1 MNSLLVMVVTFAL
14 YILAYNLY
22 GKKLGSKVFELA
34 TKNITPAEK
43 HNDGVD
49 YVPTNKFILAG
60 HHFTSIAGTGPIVG
74 PVLGVIWG
82 WVPALLWVVFGSIFA
97 GAVHD
102 FGALVL
108 SMRHDGRSIGD
119 ITGTVV
125 NPRTRSLFFLI
136 IFFCLWI
143 VIAIFAILMANLF
156 VQYPQ
161 CVFPIWIEI
170 VIAMTLSWYLYE
182 KKGSLLVG
190 SIAAIVAMYVT
201 IWIGLFIPVALSKAA
216 WLIIIMI
223 YVFFASTMPVQRLL
237 QPRDYINALE
247 LGVAMILLI
256 VGIIVR
262 PLPIVAPAVIS
273 APAGAPPIF
282 PFLFITIAC
291 GAISGFH
298 CLVSSGTSSKQIDKE
313 PNALAVGYG
322 GMLLE
327 AALATLVIIAVTTGV
342 SKEAWLT
349 TYANYAKVPTLPTF
363 AEGGARIVETLGI
376 SKAMSLNI
384 LAVFMVSFAST
395 TIDTATRLQRY
406 VISEF
411 GDSIGQKWLDNKY
424 IAAGI
429 AVVSAYLLAFRG
441 SANVLWPLFGATNQ
455 LLAGLALLTITVYLA
470 ENSKPTQYTMIP
482 MIFMIFITTW
492 GMVANLLSYMA
503 KGNML
508 LSIIDGVIIVLEI
521 WMIVEAITVL
531 GKVKQGRLGQP
542 NMKA

>member
-108 SMRHDGRSIGD
+108 SIRHDGRSIGD
-119 ITGTVV
+119 ITGSVV

-136 IFFCLWI
+136 IFFGLWI

-170 VIAMTLSWYLYE
+170 AIAMALSWYLYE
-182 KKGSLLVG
+182 KKGSLLIG
-190 SIAAIVAMYVT
+190 SIVAIVLMYLT
-201 IWIGLFIPVALSKAA
+201 IWIGLYIPVALSKAA
-216 WLIIIMI
+216 WIIIIMI
-223 YVFFASTMPVQRLL
+223 YIFFASTMPVQRLL

-262 PLPIVAPAVIS
+262 PLPIVAPAVVS
-273 APAGAPPIF
+273 SPAGAPSMF

-298 CLVSSGTSSKQIDKE
+298 SLVSSGTSSKQIDKE
-313 PNALAVGYG
+313 PSALAVGYG

-376 SKAMSLNI
+376 SRAMALNI

-429 AVVSAYLLAFRG
+429 AVVSAYLMAFRG
-441 SANVLWPLFGATNQ
+441 SANVIWPLFGATNQ
-455 LLAGLALLTITVYLA
+455 LIAGLALLTVTVYLA
-470 ENSKPTQYTMIP
+470 ENNKPTVYTMIP
-482 MIFMIFITTW
+482 MIFMVFMTTW
-492 GMVANLLSYMA
+492 GMVGNFRNYVAAGNTLLA
-503 KGNML
+503 V
-508 LSIIDGVIIVLEI
+508 IDGIIIVLEV
-521 WMIVEAITVL
+521 WMIVEAVNVL
-531 GKVKQGRLGQP
+531 GRVRQGQLGQP
-542 NMKA
+542 NVRA

>member
-34 TKNITPAEK
+34 TRNITPAEK

-119 ITGTVV
+119 ITGSVV

-170 VIAMTLSWYLYE
+170 AIAMGLSRYLYE
-182 KKGSLLVG
+182 KKGSLLIG
-190 SIAAIVAMYVT
+190 SIVAIVLMYLT
-201 IWIGLFIPVALSKAA
+201 IWIGLYIPVALSKAT
-216 WLIIIMI
+216 WIIIIMI
-223 YVFFASTMPVQRLL
+223 YIFFASTMPVQRLL

-247 LGVAMILLI
+247 LGVAMVLLI

-262 PLPIVAPAVIS
+262 PLPIIAPAVVS
-273 APAGAPPIF
+273 SPAGAPSMF

-298 CLVSSGTSSKQIDKE
+298 SLVSSGTSSKQIDKE
-313 PNALAVGYG
+313 PSALAVGYG

-342 SKEAWLT
+342 SKETWLT

-376 SKAMSLNI
+376 SRAMALNI

-424 IAAGI
+424 IAAGF
-429 AVVSAYLLAFRG
+429 AVVSAYLMAFRG
-441 SANVLWPLFGATNQ
+441 SANVIWPLFGATNQ

-470 ENSKPTQYTMIP
+470 ENNKPTQYTMIP
-482 MIFMIFITTW
+482 MIFMVFMTTW
-492 GMVANLLSYMA
+492 GMVANFRNYVAAGNTLLA
-503 KGNML
+503 V
-508 LSIIDGVIIVLEI
+508 IDGIIIVLEV

-531 GKVKQGRLGQP
+531 GRVRQGRLGQP
-542 NMKA
+542 NVKA

>member
-34 TKNITPAEK
+34 TRNITPAEK

-119 ITGTVV
+119 ITGSVV

-170 VIAMTLSWYLYE
+170 AIAMGLSWYLYE
-182 KKGSLLVG
+182 KKGSLLIG
-190 SIAAIVAMYVT
+190 SIVAVVLMYLT
-201 IWIGLFIPVALSKAA
+201 IWIGLYIPVALSKAT
-216 WLIIIMI
+216 WMIIIMI
-223 YVFFASTMPVQRLL
+223 YIFFASTMPVQRLL

-247 LGVAMILLI
+247 LGVAMVLLI

-262 PLPIVAPAVIS
+262 PLPIVAPAVVS
-273 APAGAPPIF
+273 SPSGAPSMF

-298 CLVSSGTSSKQIDKE
+298 SLVSSGTSSKQIDKE
-313 PNALAVGYG
+313 PSALAVGYG

-342 SKEAWLT
+342 SKETWLT

-376 SKAMSLNI
+376 SRAMALNI

-424 IAAGI
+424 IAAGF
-429 AVVSAYLLAFRG
+429 AVVSAYLMAFRG
-441 SANVLWPLFGATNQ
+441 SANVIWPLFGATNQ

-470 ENSKPTQYTMIP
+470 ENNKPTQYTMIP
-482 MIFMIFITTW
+482 MIFMVFMTTW
-492 GMVANLLSYMA
+492 GMVANFRNYVAAGNTLLA
-503 KGNML
+503 V
-508 LSIIDGVIIVLEI
+508 IDGIIIVLEV

-531 GKVKQGRLGQP
+531 GRVRQGRLDQP
-542 NMKA
+542 NVKA

>member
-1 MNSLLVMVVTFAL
+1 MVVTFAL

-119 ITGTVV
+119 ITGSVV

-136 IFFCLWI
+136 IFFGLWI

-170 VIAMTLSWYLYE
+170 AIAMALSWYLYE
-182 KKGSLLVG
+182 KKGSLLIG
-190 SIAAIVAMYVT
+190 SIVAIVLMYLT
-201 IWIGLFIPVALSKAA
+201 IWIGLYIPVALSKAA
-216 WLIIIMI
+216 WIIIIMI
-223 YVFFASTMPVQRLL
+223 YIFFASTMPVQRLL

-256 VGIIVR
+256 VGIIIR
-262 PLPIVAPAVIS
+262 PLPIVAPAVVS
-273 APAGAPPIF
+273 SPAGAPSMF

-298 CLVSSGTSSKQIDKE
+298 SLVSSGTSSKQIDKE
-313 PNALAVGYG
+313 PSALAVGYG

-376 SKAMSLNI
+376 SRAMALNI

-429 AVVSAYLLAFRG
+429 AVVSAYLMAFRG
-441 SANVLWPLFGATNQ
+441 SANVIWPLFGATNQ
-455 LLAGLALLTITVYLA
+455 LIAGLALLTVTVYLA
-470 ENSKPTQYTMIP
+470 ENNKPTVYTMIP
-482 MIFMIFITTW
+482 MIFMVFMTTW
-492 GMVANLLSYMA
+492 GMVGNFRNYLAAGNTLLA
-503 KGNML
+503 V
-508 LSIIDGVIIVLEI
+508 IDGIIIVLEV
-521 WMIVEAITVL
+521 WMIVEAVNVL
-531 GKVKQGRLGQP
+531 GRVRQGRLGRP
-542 NMKA
+542 NVKA

>member
-119 ITGTVV
+119 ITGSVV

-136 IFFCLWI
+136 IFFGLWI

-170 VIAMTLSWYLYE
+170 AIAMALSWYLYE
-182 KKGSLLVG
+182 KKGSLLIG
-190 SIAAIVAMYVT
+190 SIVAIVLMYLT
-201 IWIGLFIPVALSKAA
+201 IWIGLYIPVALSKAA
-216 WLIIIMI
+216 WIIIIMI
-223 YVFFASTMPVQRLL
+223 YIFFASTMPVQRLL

-262 PLPIVAPAVIS
+262 PLPIVAPAVVS
-273 APAGAPPIF
+273 SPAGAPSMF

-298 CLVSSGTSSKQIDKE
+298 SLVSSGTSSKQIDKE
-313 PNALAVGYG
+313 PSALAVGYG

-376 SKAMSLNI
+376 SRAMALNI

-424 IAAGI
+424 IAAGL
-429 AVVSAYLLAFRG
+429 AVVSAYLMAFRG
-441 SANVLWPLFGATNQ
+441 SANVIWPLFGATNQ
-455 LLAGLALLTITVYLA
+455 LIAGLALLTVTVYLA
-470 ENSKPTQYTMIP
+470 ENNKPTVYTMIP
-482 MIFMIFITTW
+482 MIFMVFMTTW
-492 GMVANLLSYMA
+492 GMVGNFRNYLAAGNTLLA
-503 KGNML
+503 V
-508 LSIIDGVIIVLEI
+508 IDGIIIVLEV
-521 WMIVEAITVL
+521 WMIVEAVNVL
-531 GKVKQGRLGQP
+531 GRVRQGQLGQP
-542 NMKA
+542 NVRA

>member
-119 ITGTVV
+119 ITGSVV

-136 IFFCLWI
+136 IFFGLWI

-170 VIAMTLSWYLYE
+170 AVAMALSWYLYE
-182 KKGSLLVG
+182 KKGSLLIG
-190 SIAAIVAMYVT
+190 SIVAIVLMYLT
-201 IWIGLFIPVALSKAA
+201 IWIGLYIPVALSKAA
-216 WLIIIMI
+216 WIIIIMI
-223 YVFFASTMPVQRLL
+223 YIFFASTMPVQRLL

-262 PLPIVAPAVIS
+262 PLPIVAPAVVS
-273 APAGAPPIF
+273 SPAGAPSMF

-298 CLVSSGTSSKQIDKE
+298 SLVSSGTSSKQIDKE
-313 PNALAVGYG
+313 PSALAVGYG

-376 SKAMSLNI
+376 SRAMALNI

-429 AVVSAYLLAFRG
+429 AVVSAYLMAFRG
-441 SANVLWPLFGATNQ
+441 SANVIWPLFGATNQ
-455 LLAGLALLTITVYLA
+455 LIAGLALLTVTVYLA
-470 ENSKPTQYTMIP
+470 ENNKPTVYTMIP
-482 MIFMIFITTW
+482 MIFMVFMTTW
-492 GMVANLLSYMA
+492 GMVGNFRNYLAAGNTLLA
-503 KGNML
+503 V
-508 LSIIDGVIIVLEI
+508 IDGIIIVLEV
-521 WMIVEAITVL
+521 WMIVEAVNVL
-531 GKVKQGRLGQP
+531 GRVRQGQLGQP
-542 NMKA
+542 NVRA

>member
-1 MNSLLVMVVTFAL
+1 VNSLLVMVVTFAL

-119 ITGTVV
+119 ITGSVV

-136 IFFCLWI
+136 IFFGLWI

-170 VIAMTLSWYLYE
+170 AIAMALSWYLYE
-182 KKGSLLVG
+182 KKGSLLIG
-190 SIAAIVAMYVT
+190 SIVAIVLMYLT
-201 IWIGLFIPVALSKAA
+201 IWIRLYIPVALSKAA
-216 WLIIIMI
+216 WIIIIMI
-223 YVFFASTMPVQRLL
+223 YIFFASTMPVQRLL

-262 PLPIVAPAVIS
+262 PLPIVAPAVVS
-273 APAGAPPIF
+273 SPAGAPSMF

-298 CLVSSGTSSKQIDKE
+298 SLVSSGTSSKQIDKE
-313 PNALAVGYG
+313 PSALAVGYG

-342 SKEAWLT
+342 SRETWLT

-376 SKAMSLNI
+376 SRAMALNI

-424 IAAGI
+424 IAAGLAI
-429 AVVSAYLLAFRG
+429 VSAYLMAFRG
-441 SANVLWPLFGATNQ
+441 SANVIWPLFGATNQ

-470 ENSKPTQYTMIP
+470 ENNKPTVYTMIP
-482 MIFMIFITTW
+482 MIFMVFMTTW
-492 GMVANLLSYMA
+492 GMVGNFRNYVAAGNTLLA
-503 KGNML
+503 V
-508 LSIIDGVIIVLEI
+508 IDGVIIVLEV
-521 WMIVEAITVL
+521 WMIVEAVNVL
-531 GKVKQGRLGQP
+531 GRVRQGRLGQP
-542 NMKA
+542 NVRA

>member
-1 MNSLLVMVVTFAL
+1 MVVTFAL

-119 ITGTVV
+119 ITGSVV

-136 IFFCLWI
+136 IFFGLWI

-170 VIAMTLSWYLYE
+170 AIAMALSWYLYE
-182 KKGSLLVG
+182 KKGSLLIG
-190 SIAAIVAMYVT
+190 SIVAIVLMYLT
-201 IWIGLFIPVALSKAA
+201 IWIGLYIPVALSKAA
-216 WLIIIMI
+216 WIIIIMI
-223 YVFFASTMPVQRLL
+223 YIFFASTMPVQRLL

-262 PLPIVAPAVIS
+262 PLPIVAPAVVS
-273 APAGAPPIF
+273 SPAGAPSMF

-298 CLVSSGTSSKQIDKE
+298 SLVSSGTSSKQIDKE
-313 PNALAVGYG
+313 PSALAVGYG

-376 SKAMSLNI
+376 SRAMALNI

-429 AVVSAYLLAFRG
+429 AVVSAYLMAFRG
-441 SANVLWPLFGATNQ
+441 SANVIWPLFGATNQ
-455 LLAGLALLTITVYLA
+455 LIAGLALLTVTVYLA
-470 ENSKPTQYTMIP
+470 ENNKPTVYTMIP
-482 MIFMIFITTW
+482 MIFMVFMTTW
-492 GMVANLLSYMA
+492 GMVGNFRNYLAAGNTLLA
-503 KGNML
+503 V
-508 LSIIDGVIIVLEI
+508 IDGIIIVLEL
-521 WMIVEAITVL
+521 WMIVEAVNVL
-531 GKVKQGRLGQP
+531 GRVRQGRLGRP
-542 NMKA
+542 NVKA

>member
-470 ENSKPTQYTMIP
+470 ENNKPTQYTMIP

>member
-190 SIAAIVAMYVT
+190 SIAAIVAMYIT
-201 IWIGLFIPVALSKAA
+201 IWIGLYIPVALSKAA

-256 VGIIVR
+256 LGIIIR

-273 APAGAPPIF
+273 APAGAPPMF

-342 SKEAWLT
+342 SKETWLT
-349 TYANYAKVPTLPTF
+349 TYANYAKIPTLPTF

-376 SKAMSLNI
+376 PKAMALNI

-411 GDSIGQKWLDNKY
+411 GDSTGQKWLDNKY

-429 AVVSAYLLAFRG
+429 AIVSAYLLAFRG

-455 LLAGLALLTITVYLA
+455 LLAGLALLTVTVYLA
-470 ENSKPTQYTMIP
+470 ENNKPTQYTMVP

-492 GMVANLLSYMA
+492 GMAANLRSYIA
-503 KGNML
+503 AGNML
-508 LSIIDGVIIVLEI
+508 LGVIDAIIIVLEI
-521 WMIVEAITVL
+521 WMIVEAVTVL

>member
-1 MNSLLVMVVTFAL
+1 
-14 YILAYNLY
+14 
-22 GKKLGSKVFELA
+22 
-34 TKNITPAEK
+34 
-43 HNDGVD
+43 
-49 YVPTNKFILAG
+49 
-60 HHFTSIAGTGPIVG
+60 
-74 PVLGVIWG
+74 
-82 WVPALLWVVFGSIFA
+82 
-97 GAVHD
+97 VHD

-119 ITGTVV
+119 ITGSVV

-136 IFFCLWI
+136 IFFGLWI

-170 VIAMTLSWYLYE
+170 AIAMALSWYLYE
-182 KKGSLLVG
+182 KKGSLLIG
-190 SIAAIVAMYVT
+190 SIVAIVLMYLT
-201 IWIGLFIPVALSKAA
+201 IWIGLYIPVALSKAA
-216 WLIIIMI
+216 WIIIIMI
-223 YVFFASTMPVQRLL
+223 YIFFASTMPVQRLL

-262 PLPIVAPAVIS
+262 PLPIVAPAVVS
-273 APAGAPPIF
+273 SPAGAPSMF

-298 CLVSSGTSSKQIDKE
+298 SLVSSGTSSKQIDKE
-313 PNALAVGYG
+313 PSALAVGYG

-376 SKAMSLNI
+376 SRAMALNI

-429 AVVSAYLLAFRG
+429 AVVSAYLMAFRG
-441 SANVLWPLFGATNQ
+441 SANVIWPLFGATNQ
-455 LLAGLALLTITVYLA
+455 LIAGLALLTVTVYLA
-470 ENSKPTQYTMIP
+470 ENNKPTVYTMIP
-482 MIFMIFITTW
+482 MIFMVFMTTW
-492 GMVANLLSYMA
+492 GMVGNFRNYLAAGNTLLA
-503 KGNML
+503 V
-508 LSIIDGVIIVLEI
+508 IDGIIIVLEL
-521 WMIVEAITVL
+521 WMIVEAVNVL
-531 GKVKQGRLGQP
+531 GRVRQGRLGRP
-542 NMKA
+542 NVKA

>member
-1 MNSLLVMVVTFAL
+1 MVVTFAL

-119 ITGTVV
+119 ITGSVV

-170 VIAMTLSWYLYE
+170 AIAMGLSWYLYE
-182 KKGSLLVG
+182 KKGSLLIG
-190 SIAAIVAMYVT
+190 SIVAIVLMYLT
-201 IWIGLFIPVALSKAA
+201 IWIGLYIPVALSKAT
-216 WLIIIMI
+216 WMIIIMI
-223 YVFFASTMPVQRLL
+223 YIFFASTMPVQRLL

-247 LGVAMILLI
+247 LGVAMVLLI

-262 PLPIVAPAVIS
+262 PLPIVAPAVVS
-273 APAGAPPIF
+273 SPSGAPSMF

-298 CLVSSGTSSKQIDKE
+298 SLVSSGTSSKQIDKE
-313 PNALAVGYG
+313 PSALAVGYG

-376 SKAMSLNI
+376 SRAMALNI

-424 IAAGI
+424 IAAGF
-429 AVVSAYLLAFRG
+429 AVVSAYLMAFRG
-441 SANVLWPLFGATNQ
+441 SANVIWPLFGATNQ

-470 ENSKPTQYTMIP
+470 ENNKPTQYTMIP
-482 MIFMIFITTW
+482 MIFMVFMTTW
-492 GMVANLLSYMA
+492 GMVANFRNYVAAGNTLLA
-503 KGNML
+503 V
-508 LSIIDGVIIVLEI
+508 IDAIIIVLEV

-531 GKVKQGRLGQP
+531 GRVRQGQLGQP
-542 NMKA
+542 NVKA

>member
-108 SMRHDGRSIGD
+108 SIRHDGRSIGD
-119 ITGTVV
+119 ITGSVV

-136 IFFCLWI
+136 IFFGLWI

-170 VIAMTLSWYLYE
+170 AIAMALSWYLYE
-182 KKGSLLVG
+182 KKGSLLIG
-190 SIAAIVAMYVT
+190 SIVAIVLMYLT
-201 IWIGLFIPVALSKAA
+201 IWIGLYIPVALSKAA
-216 WLIIIMI
+216 WIIIIMI
-223 YVFFASTMPVQRLL
+223 YIFFASTMPVQRLL

-256 VGIIVR
+256 VGIIIR
-262 PLPIVAPAVIS
+262 PLPIVAPAVVS
-273 APAGAPPIF
+273 SPAGAPSMF

-298 CLVSSGTSSKQIDKE
+298 SLVSSGTSSKQIDKE
-313 PNALAVGYG
+313 PSALAVGYG

-376 SKAMSLNI
+376 SRAMALNI

-429 AVVSAYLLAFRG
+429 AVVSAYLMAFRG
-441 SANVLWPLFGATNQ
+441 SANVIWPLFGATNQ
-455 LLAGLALLTITVYLA
+455 LIAGLALLTVTVYLA
-470 ENSKPTQYTMIP
+470 ENNKPTVYTMIP
-482 MIFMIFITTW
+482 MIFMVFMTTW
-492 GMVANLLSYMA
+492 GMVGNFRNYLAAGNTLLA
-503 KGNML
+503 V
-508 LSIIDGVIIVLEI
+508 IDGIIIVLEL
-521 WMIVEAITVL
+521 WMIVEAVNVL
-531 GKVKQGRLGQP
+531 GRVRQGRLGRP
-542 NMKA
+542 NVKA

>member
-1 MNSLLVMVVTFAL
+1 MVVTFAL

-34 TKNITPAEK
+34 TRNITPAEK

-119 ITGTVV
+119 ITGSVV

-170 VIAMTLSWYLYE
+170 AIAMGLSRYLYE
-182 KKGSLLVG
+182 KKGSLLIG
-190 SIAAIVAMYVT
+190 SIVAIVLMYLT
-201 IWIGLFIPVALSKAA
+201 IWIGLYIPVALSKAT
-216 WLIIIMI
+216 WIIIIMI
-223 YVFFASTMPVQRLL
+223 YIFFASTMPVQRLL

-247 LGVAMILLI
+247 LGVAMVLLI

-262 PLPIVAPAVIS
+262 PLPIIAPAVVS
-273 APAGAPPIF
+273 SPAGAPSMF

-298 CLVSSGTSSKQIDKE
+298 SLVSSGTSSKQIDKE
-313 PNALAVGYG
+313 PSALAVGYG

-342 SKEAWLT
+342 SKETWLT

-376 SKAMSLNI
+376 SRAMALNI

-424 IAAGI
+424 IAAGF
-429 AVVSAYLLAFRG
+429 AVVSAYLMAFRG
-441 SANVLWPLFGATNQ
+441 SANVIWPLFGATNQ

-470 ENSKPTQYTMIP
+470 ENNKPTQYTMIP
-482 MIFMIFITTW
+482 MIFMVFMTTW
-492 GMVANLLSYMA
+492 GMVANFRNYVAAGNTLLA
-503 KGNML
+503 V
-508 LSIIDGVIIVLEI
+508 IDGIIIVLEA

-531 GKVKQGRLGQP
+531 GRVRQGRLGQP
-542 NMKA
+542 NVKA

>member
-376 SKAMSLNI
+376 PKAMALNI

-411 GDSIGQKWLDNKY
+411 GDNTGQKWLDNKY

-470 ENSKPTQYTMIP
+470 ENNKPTQYTMIP

>member
-119 ITGTVV
+119 ITGSVV

-136 IFFCLWI
+136 IFFGLWI

-170 VIAMTLSWYLYE
+170 AIAMALSWYLYE
-182 KKGSLLVG
+182 KKGSLLIG
-190 SIAAIVAMYVT
+190 SIVAIVLMYLT
-201 IWIGLFIPVALSKAA
+201 IWIGLYIPVALSKAA
-216 WLIIIMI
+216 WIIIIMI
-223 YVFFASTMPVQRLL
+223 YIFFASTMPVQRLL

-256 VGIIVR
+256 VGIIIR
-262 PLPIVAPAVIS
+262 PLPIVAPAVVS
-273 APAGAPPIF
+273 SPAGAPSMF

-298 CLVSSGTSSKQIDKE
+298 SLVSSGTSSKQIDKE
-313 PNALAVGYG
+313 PSALAVGYG

-376 SKAMSLNI
+376 SRAMALNI

-429 AVVSAYLLAFRG
+429 AVVSAYLMAFRG
-441 SANVLWPLFGATNQ
+441 SANVIWPLFGATNQ
-455 LLAGLALLTITVYLA
+455 LIAGLALLTVTVYLA
-470 ENSKPTQYTMIP
+470 ENNKPTVYTMIP
-482 MIFMIFITTW
+482 MIFMVFMTTW
-492 GMVANLLSYMA
+492 GMVGNFRNYLAAGNTLLA
-503 KGNML
+503 V
-508 LSIIDGVIIVLEI
+508 IDGIIIVLEV
-521 WMIVEAITVL
+521 WMIVEAVNVL
-531 GKVKQGRLGQP
+531 GRVRQGQLGQP
-542 NMKA
+542 NVRA

>member
-34 TKNITPAEK
+34 TRNITPAEK

-119 ITGTVV
+119 ITGSVV

-170 VIAMTLSWYLYE
+170 AIAMGLSWYLYE
-182 KKGSLLVG
+182 KKGSLLIG
-190 SIAAIVAMYVT
+190 SIVAIVLMYLT
-201 IWIGLFIPVALSKAA
+201 IWIGLYIPVALSKAT
-216 WLIIIMI
+216 WIIIIMI
-223 YVFFASTMPVQRLL
+223 YIFFASTMPVQRLL

-247 LGVAMILLI
+247 LGVAMVLLI

-262 PLPIVAPAVIS
+262 PLPIVAPAVVS
-273 APAGAPPIF
+273 SPAGAPSMF

-298 CLVSSGTSSKQIDKE
+298 SLVSSGTSSKQIDKE
-313 PNALAVGYG
+313 PSALAVGYG

-342 SKEAWLT
+342 SKETWLT

-376 SKAMSLNI
+376 SRAMALNI

-424 IAAGI
+424 IAAGF
-429 AVVSAYLLAFRG
+429 AVVSAYLMAFRG
-441 SANVLWPLFGATNQ
+441 SANVIWPLFGATNQ

-470 ENSKPTQYTMIP
+470 ENNKPTQYTMIP
-482 MIFMIFITTW
+482 MIFMVFMTTW
-492 GMVANLLSYMA
+492 GMVANFRNYVAAGNTLLA
-503 KGNML
+503 V
-508 LSIIDGVIIVLEI
+508 IDGIIIVLEV

-531 GKVKQGRLGQP
+531 GRVRQGRLGQP
-542 NMKA
+542 NVKA

>member
-1 MNSLLVMVVTFAL
+1 VNSLLVMVVTFAL

-82 WVPALLWVVFGSIFA
+82 WVPALLWVVFGSIFV
-97 GAVHD
+97 GAVYD

-108 SMRHDGRSIGD
+108 SMRHDGRFIGD
-119 ITGTVV
+119 ITGSVV

-170 VIAMTLSWYLYE
+170 AIAMGLSWYLYE
-182 KKGSLLVG
+182 KKGSLLIG
-190 SIAAIVAMYVT
+190 SIVAIVLMYLT
-201 IWIGLFIPVALSKAA
+201 IWIGLYIPVALSKAT
-216 WLIIIMI
+216 WMIIIMI
-223 YVFFASTMPVQRLL
+223 YIFFASTMPVQRLL

-247 LGVAMILLI
+247 LGVAMVLLI

-262 PLPIVAPAVIS
+262 PLPIVAPAVVS
-273 APAGAPPIF
+273 SPSGAPSMF

-298 CLVSSGTSSKQIDKE
+298 SLVSSGTSSKQIDKE
-313 PNALAVGYG
+313 PSALAVGYG

-376 SKAMSLNI
+376 SRAMALNI

-424 IAAGI
+424 IAAGF
-429 AVVSAYLLAFRG
+429 AVVSAYLMAFRG
-441 SANVLWPLFGATNQ
+441 SANVIWPLFGATNQ

-470 ENSKPTQYTMIP
+470 ENNKPTQYTMIP
-482 MIFMIFITTW
+482 MIFMVFMTTW
-492 GMVANLLSYMA
+492 GMVANFRNYVAAGNTLLA
-503 KGNML
+503 V
-508 LSIIDGVIIVLEI
+508 IDGIIIVLEV

-531 GKVKQGRLGQP
+531 GRVRQGQLGQP
-542 NMKA
+542 NVKA

>member
-119 ITGTVV
+119 ITGSVV

-136 IFFCLWI
+136 IFFGLWI

-170 VIAMTLSWYLYE
+170 AIAMALSWYLYE
-182 KKGSLLVG
+182 KKGSLLIG
-190 SIAAIVAMYVT
+190 SIVAIVLMYLT
-201 IWIGLFIPVALSKAA
+201 IWIGLYIPVALSKAA
-216 WLIIIMI
+216 WIIIIMI
-223 YVFFASTMPVQRLL
+223 YIFFASTMPVQRLL

-262 PLPIVAPAVIS
+262 PLPIVAPAVVS
-273 APAGAPPIF
+273 SPAGAPSMF

-298 CLVSSGTSSKQIDKE
+298 SLVSSGTSSKQIDKE
-313 PNALAVGYG
+313 PSALAVGYG

-376 SKAMSLNI
+376 SRAMALNI

-429 AVVSAYLLAFRG
+429 AVVSAYLMAFRG
-441 SANVLWPLFGATNQ
+441 SANVIWPLFGATNQ
-455 LLAGLALLTITVYLA
+455 LIAGLALLTVTVYLA
-470 ENSKPTQYTMIP
+470 ENNKPTVYTMIP
-482 MIFMIFITTW
+482 MIFMVFMTTW
-492 GMVANLLSYMA
+492 GMVGNFRNYLAAGNTLLA
-503 KGNML
+503 V
-508 LSIIDGVIIVLEI
+508 IDGIIIVLEV
-521 WMIVEAITVL
+521 WMIVEAVNVL
-531 GKVKQGRLGQP
+531 GRVRQGQLGQP
-542 NMKA
+542 NVRA

>member
-119 ITGTVV
+119 ITGSVV

-136 IFFCLWI
+136 IFFGLWI

-170 VIAMTLSWYLYE
+170 AIAMALSWYLYE
-182 KKGSLLVG
+182 KKGSLLIG
-190 SIAAIVAMYVT
+190 SIVAIVLMYLT
-201 IWIGLFIPVALSKAA
+201 IWIGLYIPVALSKAA
-216 WLIIIMI
+216 WIIIIMI
-223 YVFFASTMPVQRLL
+223 YIFFASTMPVQRLL

-256 VGIIVR
+256 VGIIIR
-262 PLPIVAPAVIS
+262 PLPIVAPAVVS
-273 APAGAPPIF
+273 SPAGAPSMF

-298 CLVSSGTSSKQIDKE
+298 SLVSSGTSSKQIDKE
-313 PNALAVGYG
+313 PSALAVGYG

-376 SKAMSLNI
+376 SRAMALNI

-429 AVVSAYLLAFRG
+429 AVVSAYLMAFRG
-441 SANVLWPLFGATNQ
+441 SANVIWPLFGATNQ
-455 LLAGLALLTITVYLA
+455 LIAGLALLTVTVYLA
-470 ENSKPTQYTMIP
+470 ENNKPTVYTMIP
-482 MIFMIFITTW
+482 MIFMVFMTTW
-492 GMVANLLSYMA
+492 GMVGNFRNYLAAGNTLLA
-503 KGNML
+503 V
-508 LSIIDGVIIVLEI
+508 IDGIIIVLEL
-521 WMIVEAITVL
+521 WMIVEAVNVL
-531 GKVKQGRLGQP
+531 GRVRQGRLGRP
-542 NMKA
+542 NVKA

>member
-1 MNSLLVMVVTFAL
+1 MVVTFAL

-119 ITGTVV
+119 ITGSVV

-136 IFFCLWI
+136 IFFGLWI

-170 VIAMTLSWYLYE
+170 AIAMALSWYLYE
-182 KKGSLLVG
+182 KKGSLLIG
-190 SIAAIVAMYVT
+190 SIVAIVLMYLT
-201 IWIGLFIPVALSKAA
+201 IWIGLYIPVALSKAA
-216 WLIIIMI
+216 WIIIIMI
-223 YVFFASTMPVQRLL
+223 YIFFASTMPVQRLL

-256 VGIIVR
+256 VGIIIR
-262 PLPIVAPAVIS
+262 PLPIVAPAVVS
-273 APAGAPPIF
+273 SPAGAPSMF

-298 CLVSSGTSSKQIDKE
+298 SLVSSGTSSKQIDKE
-313 PNALAVGYG
+313 PSALAVGYG

-376 SKAMSLNI
+376 SRAMALNI

-429 AVVSAYLLAFRG
+429 AVVSAYLMAFRG
-441 SANVLWPLFGATNQ
+441 SANVIWPLFGATNQ
-455 LLAGLALLTITVYLA
+455 LIAGLALLTVTVYLA
-470 ENSKPTQYTMIP
+470 ENNKPTVYTMIP
-482 MIFMIFITTW
+482 MIFMVFMTTW
-492 GMVANLLSYMA
+492 GMVGNFRNYLAAGNTLLA
-503 KGNML
+503 V
-508 LSIIDGVIIVLEI
+508 IDGIIIVLEL
-521 WMIVEAITVL
+521 WMIVEAVNVL
-531 GKVKQGRLGQP
+531 GRVRQGRLGRP
-542 NMKA
+542 NVKA

>member
-108 SMRHDGRSIGD
+108 SIRHDGRSIGD
-119 ITGTVV
+119 ITGSVV

-136 IFFCLWI
+136 IFFGLWI

-170 VIAMTLSWYLYE
+170 AIAMALSWYLYE
-182 KKGSLLVG
+182 KKGSLLIG
-190 SIAAIVAMYVT
+190 SIVAIVLMYLT
-201 IWIGLFIPVALSKAA
+201 IWIGLYIPVALSKAA
-216 WLIIIMI
+216 WIIIIMI
-223 YVFFASTMPVQRLL
+223 YIFFASTMPVQRLL

-262 PLPIVAPAVIS
+262 PLPIVAPAVVS
-273 APAGAPPIF
+273 SPAGAPSMF

-298 CLVSSGTSSKQIDKE
+298 SLVSSGTSSKQIDKE
-313 PNALAVGYG
+313 PSALAVGYG

-376 SKAMSLNI
+376 SRAMALNI

-429 AVVSAYLLAFRG
+429 AVVSAYLMAFRG
-441 SANVLWPLFGATNQ
+441 SANVIWPLFGATNQ
-455 LLAGLALLTITVYLA
+455 LIAGLALLTVTVYLA
-470 ENSKPTQYTMIP
+470 ENNKPTVYTMIP
-482 MIFMIFITTW
+482 MRFMVFMTTW
-492 GMVANLLSYMA
+492 GMVGNFRNYLAAGNTLLA
-503 KGNML
+503 V
-508 LSIIDGVIIVLEI
+508 IDGIIIVLEV
-521 WMIVEAITVL
+521 WMIVEAVNVL
-531 GKVKQGRLGQP
+531 GRVRQGRLGRP
-542 NMKA
+542 NVKA